1 MSDAEKNE
9 NEGKF
14 TFKISEGKETNEKG
28 DTEEVKDGDKCE
40 TAEDLNK
47 SHDPYFPPII
57 TLPEV
62 HVESGEKE
70 EEELVCFTYFF
81 YLLKCLYFME
91 SEKWCFTLAQNYVFS
106 LKFARNFTGTLTSAT
121 LPSGRREAPEM

>member
-14 TFKISEGKETNEKG
+14 TFKISEGKEKSEKR
-28 DTEEVKDGDKCE
+28 DTEEVEDGDKCE

-70 EEELVCFTYFF
+70 EEELVC
-81 YLLKCLYFME
+81 LCLNLY
-91 SEKWCFTLAQNYVFS
+91 
-106 LKFARNFTGTLTSAT
+106 
-121 LPSGRREAPEM
+121 